1 MDKVN
6 FDQNY
11 DLPNLNTVDPAEL
24 LGIYCSTFY
33 FTKFMHYYFI
43 FGTRAAI
50 LVIIQY
56 IYFLKDN

>member
-11 DLPNLNTVDPAEL
+11 DLTNLNTIDLAES
-24 LGIYCSTFY
+24 LGIYYSTFY

-43 FGTRAAI
+43 FGPRAAI
-50 LVIIQY
+50 LVIIHY